1 MRRAPRSFVDP
12 TVGRVPGWAESVRR
26 TASVDPPMA
35 HRDEAVTAGET
46 DVSSAAARRCYAGE
60 DVVASSP
67 LGAGWAAVTTHRV
80 LAYNPTTDGRRF
92 EAVPRPNVAGI
103 AVDARG
109 DDRLLGWGLRA
120 LLYGA
125 AAVGG
130 GVALRAMGLARTL
143 SVGGTV
149 DGGGG
154 VAPVGSVLS
163 VIDLLLAALSTL
175 TSVLLVVGVALGLAG
190 LVLLSRYVLSRR
202 TTFVIERYGD
212 DPVRLAAP
220 RRDGERAVR
229 ALGDALTD

>member
-1 MRRAPRSFVDP
+1 
-12 TVGRVPGWAESVRR
+12 
-26 TASVDPPMA
+26 
-35 HRDEAVTAGET
+35 
-46 DVSSAAARRCYAGE
+46 
-60 DVVASSP
+60 
-67 LGAGWAAVTTHRV
+67 
-80 LAYNPTTDGRRF
+80 
-92 EAVPRPNVAGI
+92 
-103 AVDARG
+103 
-109 DDRLLGWGLRA
+109 
-120 LLYGA
+120 
-125 AAVGG
+125 
-130 GVALRAMGLARTL
+130 MGLARTL

-220 RRDGERAVR
+220 RWDGERAVR